1 MKKLIIKTTV
11 ITLII
16 IFAVT
21 FLVFWLLSLFKP
33 SVIADTAF
41 RFNNKSVCVTYSEK
55 QYEKTKRID
64 DLAILT
70 DRAVW
75 AKDYE
80 LTVKYANLLLNHGDF
95 DSYSQNKNG
104 YETYLACSLVEAL
117 YLTNAKE
124 KFIEVAFSYYTGES
138 QTNTVRIAILTA
150 KNDIETLNAILDKLR
165 AFENKT
171 EETNYLINEILKL
184 KGE

>member
-21 FLVFWLLSLFKP
+21 FLIFGLLTLYKP
-33 SVIADTAF
+33 SIIADTAF
-41 RFNNKSVCVTYSEK
+41 RFNSKSVCVTYSEK
-55 QYEKTKRID
+55 QYEKTKSID
-64 DLAILT
+64 DLAVLT
-70 DRAVW
+70 DRAIW
-75 AKDYE
+75 AKNYNY
-80 LTVKYANLLLNHGDF
+80 TSKYATLLLNHSDF
-95 DSYSQNKNG
+95 ESYSQNKKG

-117 YLTNAKE
+117 YLTNSKE
-124 KFIEVAFSYYTGES
+124 KFIEVTFSYYTGES

-150 KNDIETLNAILDKLR
+150 KDDLDTLNAILDKLR

-171 EETNYLINEILKL
+171 EETNYLINEIIKL